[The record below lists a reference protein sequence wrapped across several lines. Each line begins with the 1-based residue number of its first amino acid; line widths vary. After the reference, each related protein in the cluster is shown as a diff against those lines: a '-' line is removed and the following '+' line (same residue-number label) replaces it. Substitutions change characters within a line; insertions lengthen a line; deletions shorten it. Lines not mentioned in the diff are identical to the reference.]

1 MTICH
6 HCLQMTQFTSQY
18 TLVCVVQNQPRR
30 AIQNY
35 PQRDEYF
42 MTLVFHT
49 THRTEWFLPTKFAR
63 KQVAWIGSQ
72 KVKIQSFLKNCYA
85 TRNGVK
91 IQSETFLVSVCFR
104 NKNITN
110 FFLYSIRI
118 MNVLNALFFCLKLVN
133 HGAKL
138 HLECIINLFSNMC
151 NLLEFN
157 ECFCLDRPDV
167 HTLKMVPLLL
177 ESHRFFTNIDRKS
190 VESYAC

>member
-1 MTICH
+1 M
-6 HCLQMTQFTSQY
+6 
-18 TLVCVVQNQPRR
+18 
-30 AIQNY
+30 
-35 PQRDEYF
+35 
-42 MTLVFHT
+42 
-49 THRTEWFLPTKFAR
+49 PTKFAR

-85 TRNGVK
+85 TRNVRHFWSPFVFETK
-91 IQSETFLVSVCFR
+91 ILQIFFYIFPP
-104 NKNITN
+104 KN
-110 FFLYSIRI
+110 SIRI
-118 MNVLNALFFCLKLVN
+118 MNVMNALFFCLKLVN

>member
-63 KQVAWIGSQ
+63 NQVAWIGSQ
-72 KVKIQSFLKNCYA
+72 KVKIQSFFKNCYA
-85 TRNGVK
+85 TRNVRHFWSPFVFERK
-91 IQSETFLVSVCFR
+91 ILQIFFYIFPP
-104 NKNITN
+104 KN
-110 FFLYSIRI
+110 SIRI
-118 MNVLNALFFCLKLVN
+118 MNVMNALFFCLKLVN